1 MIEIMKRI
9 LFGCLVGSLLCA
21 PALAETADRSKPV
34 NVEADNVT
42 LDDLKKVGVYE
53 GNVIL
58 TQGTL
63 TMRADR
69 VEVTQDQNGLKTVL
83 ATGNPVSFRE
93 KRDRVDEYVEA
104 YAPRV
109 EFDNVKSLLTL
120 SGGAQL
126 RKGEDE
132 IRGNVITYNTQTE
145 FYKVVGEPNATSASG
160 RVRVTIRPKPRT
172 P

>member
-1 MIEIMKRI
+1 MIEIMKLI
-9 LFGCLVGSLLCA
+9 LFGCLIGSLLCA

-42 LDDLKKVGVYE
+42 LDDLKKIGVYE

>member
-1 MIEIMKRI
+1 MIELMKKFVLWYLI
-9 LFGCLVGSLLCA
+9 GWLLA
-21 PALAETADRSKPV
+21 PLALAETGDRSKPI

-42 LDDLKKVGVYE
+42 LDDIKKVGVYE

-58 TQGTL
+58 IQGTL
-63 TMRADR
+63 IMRADR
-69 VEVTQDQNGLKTVL
+69 VDVAQDQNGLKTVV

-109 EFDNVKSLLTL
+109 EFDNIKSLLTL
-120 SGGAQL
+120 SGGARL

-145 FYKVVGEPNATSASG
+145 FYKVVGEQNATTPAG
-160 RVRVTIRPKPRT
+160 RVRVTIRPKNQGQ
-172 P
+172 

>member
-1 MIEIMKRI
+1 MIEIMKLI
-9 LFGCLVGSLLCA
+9 LFGCLIGSLLST

-34 NVEADNVT
+34 NVEADSVT
-42 LDDLKKVGVYE
+42 LDDLKKIGVYE

-69 VEVTQDQNGLKTVL
+69 VEVTQDPNGLKTVL

-145 FYKVVGEPNATSASG
+145 FYKVVGEQNETRASG